1 MDVFVTL
8 TFCVIFGLFFSETI
22 RQQIKVLNQLILLK
36 HISNITPIDVGEL
49 GEPMIDPCRVNEG
62 NIGLIQ

>member
-8 TFCVIFGLFFSETI
+8 TFFVIFGLFFSETI
-22 RQQIKVLNQLILLK
+22 RQQIKVLLLLILLK
-36 HISNITPIDVGEL
+36 DIGNITPIDVGEF
-49 GEPMIDPCRVNEG
+49 GEPVIDPCRVNEC